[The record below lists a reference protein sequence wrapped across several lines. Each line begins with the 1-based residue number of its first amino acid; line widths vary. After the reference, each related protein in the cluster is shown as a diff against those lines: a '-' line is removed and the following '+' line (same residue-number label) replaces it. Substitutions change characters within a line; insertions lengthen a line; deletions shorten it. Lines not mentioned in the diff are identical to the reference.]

1 MSKLIGILTEKP
13 SASRNFAKAL
23 GGMKGTYNGENYVIV
38 ASRGH
43 LYEFVDPVDQVK
55 GDDLKEKYR
64 SWSLQYLPWDEK
76 DFAWKK
82 VLKKDC
88 KDTLNAIKTGL
99 ASCDEIVIATDDDP
113 TGEGELLAWE
123 ILDACK
129 FHPAK
134 WTRMYFTDEA
144 PASIQ
149 KAFKNRV
156 EIKSMATD
164 MDYVKAD
171 LRSKT
176 DYMSMQHTR
185 VATKCGDG
193 HSVIRQGRLKSVMVK
208 FVGDALE
215 AVKNY
220 KKVPYY
226 ENRFKDENGVSYS
239 DPNAQK
245 YKTRGDVP
253 GGLTSSA
260 VIVDSKQMKSTTP
273 PKLLDLA
280 GMSAILSSKGVK
292 AKQVLDVYQ
301 KMYEDQ
307 IVSYPRT
314 EDKTITKEQFDEL
327 LPLIDKIAGVVGV
340 DKKLLTHRSPRS
352 THVKNQGAHGANRPG
367 INVPKS
373 LEDLKKYGNIAPAI
387 YELLAK
393 SFLAMFGEDY
403 EYELQKGHLE
413 KYSSYKGSVSV
424 PKKMG
429 YKAIFNNED
438 PDENENAK
446 GLGTKADP
454 FIYEGFPPKPPMST
468 MKWLMKQLEKYDVG
482 TGATRTSIYAEV
494 TSEKAKYP
502 LLKETKGKLTMTEYG
517 AMSYMLLPGTHIGD
531 VKFTESLMQDMRDV
545 AVGKKKP
552 EACLAAFQQIVIDDI
567 KVMQENANKAK
578 KEGIYN
584 MTGNE
589 QVERVQG
596 TWKGQDISFK
606 REWSGHRFTDG
617 EAADLLADK
626 TIVIDAV
633 SSKTG
638 KSFQCEGKLET
649 QTFTGK
655 DGKDHEYV
663 GFKNLGFI
671 AAFPDEWCEH
681 KFTAD
686 ERTALE
692 AGQRVQIT
700 AKSKMGKAFT
710 TEVTYENGRIV
721 PHFND

>member
-55 GDDLKEKYR
+55 GDALQEKYR

-82 VLKKDC
+82 TLKKDG
-88 KDTLNAIKTGL
+88 KTTLSAIKAGL
-99 ASCDEIVIATDDDP
+99 AGCDEIVIATDDDP

-134 WTRMYFTDEA
+134 WSRMYFTDEA

-149 KAFKNRV
+149 KAFKSRV

-185 VATKCGDG
+185 IATKCGDG
-193 HSVIRQGRLKSVMVK
+193 HSVLRQGRLKSVMVK
-208 FVGDALE
+208 FVGDAIE

-220 KKVPYY
+220 KKIPYY

-239 DPNAQK
+239 DPDATR
-245 YKTRGDVP
+245 YKTRSDVP

-280 GMSAILSSKGVK
+280 GMSAILSGKGVK
-292 AKQVLDVYQ
+292 AKAVLEVYQ

-327 LPLIDKIAGVVGV
+327 LPLVDKIAGVVGV
-340 DKKLLTHRSPRS
+340 DTKLLTHRTPRS

-373 LEDLKKYGNIAPAI
+373 LEELKKYGNIAPAI

-393 SFLAMFGEDY
+393 NFLAMFGEDY

-413 KYSSYKGSVSV
+413 KYPSYKGSVSV
-424 PKKMG
+424 PKKLG

-454 FIYEGFPPKPPMST
+454 FIYEGFPPKPPMPT

-494 TSEKAKYP
+494 TSEKAKFP

-517 AMSYMLLPGTHIGD
+517 DMSYALLPGTHIGD

-545 AVGKKKP
+545 AAGKKKP
-552 EACLAAFQQIVIDDI
+552 EDCLRAFQQIVIDDM
-567 KVMQENANKAK
+567 KVMQENANKTK
-578 KEGIYN
+578 KEGTIKMSN
-584 MTGNE
+584 D
-589 QVERVQG
+589 VERVQG
-596 TWKGQDISFK
+596 TWNGQQISFK

-617 EAADLLADK
+617 EVADLLAGK
-626 TIVIDAV
+626 TIVIDAT

-638 KSFQCEGKLET
+638 KPFQCEGRLEEQIYNDKT
-649 QTFTGK
+649 
-655 DGKDHEYV
+655 YV

-692 AGQRVQIT
+692 AGQKVQIT
-700 AKSKMGKAFT
+700 AKSKKGKDFT
-710 TEVTYENGRIV
+710 TFVTYENGRIV
-721 PHFND
+721 PHFDD